1 MDEGGEA
8 VRFSIVRT
16 QFGEQAREIEGLT
29 DDSLTRVGSRVDPVL
44 LIAIVLN
51 GMLATIPAGINTIS
65 GN

>member
-16 QFGEQAREIEGLT
+16 QLGERAREIEGLT
-29 DDSLTRVGSRVDPVL
+29 DDSLTRLGSSVDPVL

-51 GMLATIPAGINTIS
+51 GLVATIPAGINTIS